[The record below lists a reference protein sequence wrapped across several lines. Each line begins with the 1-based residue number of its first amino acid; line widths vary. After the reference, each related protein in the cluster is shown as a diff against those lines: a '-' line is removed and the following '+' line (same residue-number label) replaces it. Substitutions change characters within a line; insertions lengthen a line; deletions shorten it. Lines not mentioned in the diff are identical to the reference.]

1 MDEKSFDSACTF
13 LSRKCRN
20 HKIILA
26 KRKEGTELTRKLI
39 IDGNAV
45 YEIDEDCM
53 LKNRVENGGN
63 GKDKQDVKSEHG
75 EKNSQKSTA
84 EHNKM
89 K

>member
-1 MDEKSFDSACTF
+1 M
-13 LSRKCRN
+13 
-20 HKIILA
+20 
-26 KRKEGTELTRKLI
+26 TRKLI
-39 IDGNAV
+39 IEGNAV

-75 EKNSQKSTA
+75 RKNSQKSTA